1 MAGRKQARAAS
12 GQASATRT
20 AGGTKAGRGDAGQAQ
35 RGAAAAQRGSQGR
48 TAGQGRTTGQ
58 GRSGQ
63 SRQGDGRPGKA
74 PANGR
79 AGQAASSGNGTT
91 SPDKAK
97 ETGAAAAPRWLQLT
111 TLILSLAGFGL
122 GIYVTIVHYQP
133 TALVCSSNSLVDC
146 AAVLTSPESVIFG
159 IPVAEFGLA
168 FFVFMIA
175 INTPWAWRS
184 GRREIHLARLGGAV
198 VGMVFVL
205 YLIYVELIEVGKIC
219 LWCTS
224 VHVVTFLLFTLI
236 VFNASMRGVPG
247 TPAAPGETARART

>member
-1 MAGRKQARAAS
+1 MASRKPARPAS
-12 GQASATRT
+12 GQAAATRT
-20 AGGTKAGRGDAGQAQ
+20 AGGSQGRSTGQ
-35 RGAAAAQRGSQGR
+35 GGGSQAR
-48 TAGQGRTTGQ
+48 TAGQGRTRGQ
-58 GRSGQ
+58 GSGGQSRSGQ
-63 SRQGDGRPGKA
+63 SRQGAGRAGKA

-79 AGQAASSGNGTT
+79 AATTIRSGNGAITADKPT
-91 SPDKAK
+91 IAASP
-97 ETGAAAAPRWLQLT
+97 AAPPWLQFT
-111 TLILSLAGFGL
+111 TLALSLVGFGL

-146 AAVLTSPESVIFG
+146 NAVLTSPESSIFG

-168 FFVFMIA
+168 FFAFMIA

-184 GRREIHLARLGGAV
+184 GRREIYLARLAGIV

-224 VHVVTFLLFTLI
+224 VHVTTFLLFVLI
-236 VFNASMRGVPG
+236 VFNASMRGLPARPG
-247 TPAAPGETARART
+247 AASDTARARS

>member
-1 MAGRKQARAAS
+1 MASRKQARPAS
-12 GQASATRT
+12 GQASTRI
-20 AGGTKAGRGDAGQAQ
+20 AGGAQSRSRAGGQ
-35 RGAAAAQRGSQGR
+35 S
-48 TAGQGRTTGQ
+48 
-58 GRSGQ
+58 RSGQ
-63 SRQGDGRPGKA
+63 SRQGAGRPVKA

-79 AGQAASSGNGTT
+79 A
-91 SPDKAK
+91 
-97 ETGAAAAPRWLQLT
+97 AAAAQSANGAVTADKSKTAAAPGAPRWLQLT
-111 TLILSLAGFGL
+111 TLALSLVGFGV

-168 FFVFMIA
+168 FFAFMIA

-184 GRREIHLARLGGAV
+184 GRREIYLARLAGII

-205 YLIYVELIEVGKIC
+205 YLIYVELIEIGKIC

-224 VHVVTFLLFTLI
+224 VHATTFLLFVFI
-236 VFNASMRGVPG
+236 VFNASMRGLPG
-247 TPAAPGETARART
+247 KADAASDTAPARS